1 MDWAST
7 FSIPELL
14 NDQRSLLIFFFVNV
28 CLGGGAAI
36 VAGRA
41 IAATWRPWWQ
51 VFRYM
56 LLLAVAVRFI
66 HFAIYQS
73 VFLSLHYYLVD
84 AAVCV
89 IFGLT
94 SYRLKRVQQM
104 VTCYN
109 WINQRTGL
117 FGWRR
122 RDNRVSEPG

>member
-1 MDWAST
+1 MDWATS

-56 LLLAVAVRFI
+56 LLLGLAVRFI

-73 VFLSLHYYLVD
+73 VLLSLHYYLVD

-89 IFGLT
+89 IFGLV

-109 WINQRTGL
+109 WINQRAGL

-122 RDNRVSEPG
+122 RDNTVSEPG